1 MELLYCGEQNVCT
14 EHDIDTNS
22 NDNYY
27 TRYARR
33 RTISAVQTILSGNDD
48 DDNDNLRR

>member
-22 NDNYY
+22 NDITHVTQDEGQYP
-27 TRYARR
+27 RYRPY
-33 RTISAVQTILSGNDD
+33 
-48 DDNDNLRR
+48 